1 MSKLRYRPNQQRE
14 EAPDYICSVDYSS
27 MHKVAVTRINIK
39 SGQSPQSIVL
49 NHLMTVCIG

>member
-49 NHLMTVCIG
+49 NHLMTDCIG